1 MRKMQRSNQS
11 SVTEFILLG
20 VSDKPWMNILLFILF
35 LIIYMIALVGNLILI
50 TVSRLDSRLH
60 TPMYFFLSNLSFLDI
75 CYTSSIV
82 PKMLETFLA
91 KKKTILFRDCAAQ
104 MYIYLSLGETECILL
119 AVMAY
124 DRYVAI
130 CHPLRYTIIMNWRV
144 CIIIAVGTWTGGFLL
159 SIVHVAFTL
168 TMPMCGHNVINHFL
182 CEVPAVLSLACV
194 DTFINEIV
202 IFVVGVLI
210 LLIPVFLI
218 FLTYIYIISTIM
230 KISSADGRSKA
241 FSTCTSHLTVVTIF
255 YGTAIF
261 MYMAP
266 KSSHSPDKDKMIS
279 VFYLIITPMLNPL
292 IYSLRNQEVKGA
304 LRKITRKLG
313 RQ

>member
-1 MRKMQRSNQS
+1 MERRNQS
-11 SVTEFILLG
+11 YITAFILLG
-20 VSDKPWMNILLFILF
+20 LSDKPNTNILLFIVF
-35 LIIYMIALVGNLILI
+35 LLIYIVTLVGNLILI

-82 PKMLETFLA
+82 PKMLEIFLA
-91 KKKTILFRDCAAQ
+91 KKKTISFRDCAAQ
-104 MYIYLSLGETECILL
+104 MYIHLSLGETECILL

-124 DRYVAI
+124 DRYMAI
-130 CHPLRYTIIMNWRV
+130 CHPLHYTIIMNWRV
-144 CIIIAVGTWTGGFLL
+144 CVMIAVGTWMGGFLL

-194 DTFINEIV
+194 DIFINEIV

-230 KISSADGRSKA
+230 KISSADGRRKA

-304 LRKITRKLG
+304 LRKALTR
-313 RQ
+313 QNIF

>member
-1 MRKMQRSNQS
+1 MERRNRSY
-11 SVTEFILLG
+11 VTEFILLG
-20 VSDKPWMNILLFILF
+20 LSDKANTNILLFVVF
-35 LIIYMIALVGNLILI
+35 LVIYIVTLVGNLILI
-50 TVSRLDSRLH
+50 TASRLDSRLQ

-82 PKMLETFLA
+82 PKMLDTFLA
-91 KKKTILFRDCAAQ
+91 KRKTISFRDCAAQ
-104 MYIYLSLGETECILL
+104 MYIHLSLGETECILL

-130 CHPLRYTIIMNWRV
+130 CNPLRYTIIMNKTI
-144 CIIIAVGTWTGGFLL
+144 CIMIATGTWTGGFLL

-168 TMPMCGHNVINHFL
+168 TMPLCGHNVINHFL
-182 CEVPAVLSLACV
+182 CEVPAVLSLACI

-230 KISSADGRSKA
+230 KISSADGRYKA
-241 FSTCTSHLTVVTIF
+241 FSTCTSHLTVVTLF

-261 MYMAP
+261 MYMRP

-279 VFYLIITPMLNPL
+279 VFYLIITPMLNPM
-292 IYSLRNQEVKGA
+292 IYSLRNKEVKGA
-304 LRKITRKLG
+304 LRKVKVKTMLF
-313 RQ
+313 

>member
-1 MRKMQRSNQS
+1 MERRNQS

-20 VSDKPWMNILLFILF
+20 LSDKPVTNILLFIIF
-35 LIIYMIALVGNLILI
+35 LIIYMTALVGNIILI
-50 TVSRLDSRLH
+50 TVCRLDSRLH

-82 PKMLETFLA
+82 PKMLVIFLA
-91 KKKTILFRDCAAQ
+91 KRKVISFRDCAAQ

-130 CHPLRYTIIMNWRV
+130 CNPLRYMIIMNRTV
-144 CIIIAVGTWTGGFLL
+144 CIMIATGTWIGGFLL
-159 SIVHVAFTL
+159 SILHVAFTL
-168 TMPMCGHNVINHFL
+168 TMPLCGHNIINHFL
-182 CEVPAVLSLACV
+182 CEVPAVLSLSCI

-218 FLTYIYIISTIM
+218 LLTYIYIISTIL
-230 KISSADGRSKA
+230 KISSTDGRYKA
-241 FSTCTSHLTVVTIF
+241 FSTCASHLTVVTLF

-261 MYMAP
+261 MYMRP

-279 VFYLIITPMLNPL
+279 VFYLIITPMLNPM

-304 LRKITRKLG
+304 LRKVIGKNRMF
-313 RQ
+313 